1 MGVSYNK
8 LWKLLIDKG
17 ISRAEL
23 RKRIEL
29 APNTLTKLNKNEE
42 VALTVLERVC
52 KELHCDFGDIIEYI
66 EDQED

>member
-17 ISRAEL
+17 ISKSDL
-23 RKRIEL
+23 RKKIEL

-42 VALTVLERVC
+42 VALTVLERIC
-52 KELHCDFGDIIEYI
+52 KELRVDFGDIIEYI
-66 EDQED
+66 EDNN

>member
-17 ISRAEL
+17 ISKSDL
-23 RKRIEL
+23 RKKIEL

-42 VALTVLERVC
+42 VALTVLERIC
-52 KELHCDFGDIIEYI
+52 KELKVDFGDIIEYI
-66 EDQED
+66 EDNK

>member
-8 LWKLLIDKG
+8 LWKLLIDRG
-17 ISRAEL
+17 ISKAEL

-52 KELHCDFGDIIEYI
+52 KELHCDFRDIIEYT